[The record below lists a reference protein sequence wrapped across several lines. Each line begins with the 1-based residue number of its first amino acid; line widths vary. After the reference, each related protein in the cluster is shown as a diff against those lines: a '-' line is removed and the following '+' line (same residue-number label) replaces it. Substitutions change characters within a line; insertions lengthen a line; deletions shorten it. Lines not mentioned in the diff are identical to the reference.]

1 MSEGQLAGV
10 LEQRLLPLVTRIVEA
25 EGLEVVEMRFR
36 RSTLQ
41 VFIHRVGGASLGDC
55 ETVSRV
61 LSVALDVEDCI
72 PFRYTLE
79 VSSPGVDRPLK
90 TARDFAR
97 VVGRRIRLRH
107 LTAQGAPRVI
117 AVRLLGVEQD
127 EILVEPVGTDK
138 RPDAAAPEEPVRI
151 RLEYI
156 LEAKQEVDFGP

>member
-1 MSEGQLAGV
+1 MSEEQLSVV
-10 LEQRLLPLVTRIVEA
+10 LEQRLLPLVARVVEA
-25 EGLEVVEMRFR
+25 EGMEVVEVRFR

-41 VFIHRVGGASLGDC
+41 VFIHREGGVSLADC

-97 VVGRRIRLRH
+97 VIGRRIRLRH

-127 EILVEPVGTDK
+127 EIIVEPVERDR
-138 RPDAAAPEEPVRI
+138 RPDTTEEPVRI

-156 LEAKQEVDFGP
+156 LEAKQEVEFGP